1 MLISLINILYYALV
15 LLILA
20 RIILS
25 FTAVSPYH
33 PARRVVFDL
42 TEPLLAPVRR
52 LLPPMAGLDFSP
64 FIVVLAAQLL
74 RSVLISLL
82 V

>member
-1 MLISLINILYYALV
+1 MLISLVNLLYYILV
-15 LLILA
+15 LLIVA

-25 FTAVSPYH
+25 FTNLNPYH
-33 PARRVVFDL
+33 PVRRITFDL

-74 RSVLISLL
+74 RSVLISLII
-82 V
+82 